1 MADSTSQ
8 PLTEHEPIY
17 RRNFIFFLL
26 DNILFSL
33 GITIVGPTTI
43 IPDFIRRLTS
53 SEVLIGLSSSL
64 FDVGWTLPQLF
75 ISRIIVRA
83 ERKKWWFVL
92 PNIPVRFVI
101 LAFAVITMLL
111 GKDRPDAILIAFL
124 ICYGIAAVGDGL
136 VSVPWMVLA
145 GTSLDGRWRARMF
158 GLTSAI
164 AGVLML
170 GISPLI
176 GMALSSAGPA
186 FPNNYALIF
195 GASGLFFV
203 ISILPVLFVHELP
216 GGKVAERTPTVAEF
230 LPHLGHVLRTDVPFR
245 AMIITRML
253 TSLFAMASPFYIGFA
268 TVKLGLSSTVAV
280 PTLLVMQTIGSVSG
294 ALLYTWLGAKN
305 NLTYIRLALGTAA
318 FLPISALIAGVVGP
332 LPLYVGF
339 FLSGLTVGNLFLSY
353 INWVIG
359 YTTPDQRPIYSGLFN
374 TIAAMSSLVAPLI
387 GGSIV
392 QHIGYEVLFIVA
404 LVMVLSAFFVTL
416 RYIRNPGTGRVLAA
430 DAPGC
435 RMNRRISLLVLRS
448 YKTC

>member
-1 MADSTSQ
+1 MAAPSTL
-8 PLTEHEPIY
+8 PLDEHEPIY
-17 RRNFIFFLL
+17 RRNFIIFLL
-26 DNILFSL
+26 DNILFTL

-53 SEVLIGLSSSL
+53 SEVLIGISSSL

-75 ISRIIVRA
+75 ISRIIVRS
-83 ERKKWWFVL
+83 ERKKWWFIL

-101 LAFAVITMLL
+101 LGFAVITAVL
-111 GKDRPDAILIAFL
+111 GKNRPEAILLAFL
-124 ICYGIAAVGDGL
+124 ICYGIAAVGDGI

-145 GTSLDGRWRARMF
+145 GTSLDSRWRARVF

-170 GISPLI
+170 GISQLI
-176 GMALSSAGPA
+176 GRALSSAGPA
-186 FPNNYALIF
+186 FPDNYALIF
-195 GASGLFFV
+195 GASGVFFV
-203 ISILPVLFVHELP
+203 ISILPMLFVRELP
-216 GGKVAERTPTVAEF
+216 GGKVAEKIPSMAEF
-230 LPHLGHVLRTDVPFR
+230 LPHLGQVLRTDGPFR

-294 ALLYTWLGAKN
+294 ALIYTWLGAKN

-318 FLPISALIAGVVGP
+318 FLPLSALIAGVVGP
-332 LPLYVGF
+332 LPLYIGF
-339 FLSGLTVGNLFLSY
+339 FLSGLTVGNLFLGY

-387 GGSIV
+387 GGTIV
-392 QHIGYEVLFIVA
+392 QNIGYEVLFVVA
-404 LVMVLSAFFVTL
+404 LVMVLSAFWVTL
-416 RYIRNPGTGRVLAA
+416 RYIRNPSTGNVPEPGAA
-430 DAPGC
+430 G
-435 RMNRRISLLVLRS
+435 
-448 YKTC
+448 